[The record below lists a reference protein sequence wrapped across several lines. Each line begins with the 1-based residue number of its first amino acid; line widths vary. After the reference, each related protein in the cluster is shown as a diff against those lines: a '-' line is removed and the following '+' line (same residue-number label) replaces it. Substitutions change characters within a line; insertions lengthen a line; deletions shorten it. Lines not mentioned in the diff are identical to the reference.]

1 MPNEAKVYDFGNFPL
16 TITLKLRAV
25 VRKMS
30 YTITPLFSITEID
43 YEEIIQLKTK
53 PLAISK
59 VRGKYDGLEM
69 GEKSSEFV

>member
-43 YEEIIQLKTK
+43 YEIIQLKTK
-53 PLAISK
+53 SLAISK